1 MRAVLQRVTQADVQV
16 DGDTTGAIDQG
27 ILVLLGVARD
37 DRVADV
43 DYLVDKVVNLR
54 IFEDEAGKMNLSLEQ
69 VGGKVLAVSQFTLLA
84 DCRKGRRPGFSAAAP
99 PDEADALY
107 QSFVARLRERGI
119 VVECGVFQADM
130 KVSLIN
136 DGPVTLLLDSRK
148 EF

>member
-69 VGGKVLAVSQFTLLA
+69 AGGKVLAVSQFTLLA

>member
-37 DRVADV
+37 DSVADV
-43 DYLVDKVVNLR
+43 DYLVDKLVNLR
-54 IFEDEAGKMNLSLEQ
+54 IFEDDAGKMNLSLEQ
-69 VGGKVLAVSQFTLLA
+69 IGGKVLAVSQFTLLA

-107 QSFVARLRERGI
+107 QGFVARLRQRGI
-119 VVECGVFQADM
+119 AVECGVFQADM

>member
-37 DRVADV
+37 DSVADV
-43 DYLVDKVVNLR
+43 DYLVDKLVNLR

-69 VGGKVLAVSQFTLLA
+69 IGGKVLAVSQFTLLA

-107 QSFVARLRERGI
+107 QGFVARLRQRGI
-119 VVECGVFQADM
+119 AVECGVFQADM

>member
-1 MRAVLQRVTQADVQV
+1 MRAVLQRVTQAAVKV
-16 DGDTTGAIDQG
+16 DGDTTGAIEQG
-27 ILVLLGVARD
+27 ILVLLGVAQED
-37 DRVADV
+37 SLTDV
-43 DYLVDKVVNLR
+43 DYLVDKVANLR

-69 VGGKVLAVSQFTLLA
+69 IDGKVLAVSQFTLLA
-84 DCRKGRRPGFSAAAP
+84 DCRKGRRPGFSAAAQP
-99 PDEADALY
+99 KEADALY
-107 QSFVARLRERGI
+107 QAFVERLRQRGI